1 MRQTSVQRQ
10 NHFARTRRLSPSSLL
25 QSRKHLGRYVHP
37 SRQDCS
43 IIHRTQIYSMLLV
56 FVTQKLS
63 TRRDLQT
70 HQTLTATHDN
80 AAAWT
85 GLGSAVSSIWNQR
98 AIPASI
104 MGVVSVFLYLG
115 NILVLHITT
124 PALFSLNTF
133 NASHPPI
140 VQTEGLPTINQS
152 LGL

>member
-1 MRQTSVQRQ
+1 MFILPSKT
-10 NHFARTRRLSPSSLL
+10 LST
-25 QSRKHLGRYVHP
+25 
-37 SRQDCS
+37 
-43 IIHRTQIYSMLLV
+43 IHRTQIYSTLLV

-104 MGVVSVFLYLG
+104 MGVVSVFLYLA

-124 PALFSLNTF
+124 PALFSLDTF
-133 NASHPPI
+133 NASHQLI